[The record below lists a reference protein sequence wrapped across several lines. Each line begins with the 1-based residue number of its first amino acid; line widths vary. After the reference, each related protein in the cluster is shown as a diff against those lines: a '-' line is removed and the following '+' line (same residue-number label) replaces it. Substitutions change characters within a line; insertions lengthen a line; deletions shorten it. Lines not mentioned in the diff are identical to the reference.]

1 MSVQPEGWYWVTDT
15 IVLWMDIEEKKDM
28 EQAGTEGTAFK
39 DTTYNKSIV
48 KKDRGG
54 GGILGAVVIV
64 LAQATVSEIQSGSK
78 SALNVKEKGHLR
90 MKSKMQT
97 AAADAAAAIVMTRQR
112 YVLEPV
118 AI

>member
-1 MSVQPEGWYWVTDT
+1 MPVQPEGWYWVTDT

-54 GGILGAVVIV
+54 GILGAVVIV
-64 LAQATVSEIQSGSK
+64 LAKATVSEIQSGSK

-97 AAADAAAAIVMTRQR
+97 AAADAAAAIVMMRQSD
-112 YVLEPV
+112 VLEPV